1 MRSVNRIE
9 DLARKGERVTIQ
21 FDDPEVL
28 RQIEQMAE
36 DEERP
41 VSRQALLLIR
51 MALELINDQG
61 FHVVN
66 GKLRRGTFEELDT
79 DEN

>member
-1 MRSVNRIE
+1 MRTPTSSE
-9 DLARKGERVTIQ
+9 ELARRGERVTIQ

-28 RQIEQMAE
+28 RQIEAMAE
-36 DEERP
+36 QQERP

-51 MALELINDQG
+51 MALELINEQG

-66 GKLRRGTFEELDT
+66 GKLRKVSFEDLNTKD
-79 DEN
+79 